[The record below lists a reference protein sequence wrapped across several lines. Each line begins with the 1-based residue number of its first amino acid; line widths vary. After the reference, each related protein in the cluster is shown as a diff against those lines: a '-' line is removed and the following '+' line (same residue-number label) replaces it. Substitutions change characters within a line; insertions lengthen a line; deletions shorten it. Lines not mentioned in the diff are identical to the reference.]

1 MERLDDILT
10 SALRREPFSFDRLMA
25 TAAPPSFEPG
35 PLGVAAMAPIWDD
48 YAPARPGGVGRLVRR
63 YGAQVAAAREQFAEA
78 EAEHQRQEAER
89 QRALAMA
96 KAKYDRAVTEHRA
109 KQVKRNALVT
119 QRRKEFEAG
128 DPAAVEWYVGRL
140 LAASPYPEEFPRG
153 HQVAYAGRRVTVDFE
168 LPSEEAELAAR
179 IALRTVHEIF
189 GATPAAL
196 VDAVA
201 FHGRINA
208 AHPATGRPDRAN
220 LLSVAAGRDAF
231 AELNL
236 ATVDP
241 VACVIHLSG
250 SPDPGTPSQRPPAHP
265 AAAAARS
272 GERAPR

>member
-10 SALRREPFSFDRLMA
+10 SALRREPFSFDLLLV
-25 TAAPPSFEPG
+25 TSAPPPFEPG
-35 PLGVAAMAPIWDD
+35 PLGVAAIASAWDD
-48 YAPARPGGVGRLVRR
+48 YAPARPGGIGRVVRR
-63 YGAQVAAAREQFAEA
+63 YGAQVAAARERFAAA
-78 EAEHQRQEAER
+78 EAEHQRQEADR

-109 KQVKRNALVT
+109 KLVKRNALVA
-119 QRRKEFEAG
+119 QRRKEFEAA

-153 HQVAYAGRRVTVDFE
+153 HQVAYAGRRVTVEFE
-168 LPSEEAELAAR
+168 LPSGETELAAR
-179 IALRTVHEIF
+179 IALRTMHEIF

-196 VDAVA
+196 VDTVL
-201 FHGRINA
+201 FHGRVNA
-208 AHPATGRPDRAN
+208 AHPATGRPAREH
-220 LLSVAAGRDAF
+220 LLSVAAGRDTF

-241 VACVIHLSG
+241 VACVSHLSG
-250 SPDPGTPSQRPPAHP
+250 SPDPGTQSQRPPAHP

>member
-1 MERLDDILT
+1 MERPDDILA
-10 SALRREPFSFDRLMA
+10 SALRREPFSFDRLMV
-25 TAAPPSFEPG
+25 TAAPPPFEPG
-35 PLGVAAMAPIWDD
+35 PLGVAAMPPIWDD
-48 YAPARPGGVGRLVRR
+48 YAPARPGGIGRLVRR
-63 YGAQVAAAREQFAEA
+63 YGAAVAAARERFAEA

-109 KQVKRNALVT
+109 KLVKRNALVA

-128 DPAAVEWYVGRL
+128 DPAGVEWYVGRL

-153 HQVAYAGRRVTVDFE
+153 HQVTYAARRVTVDFE

-196 VDAVA
+196 VDTVV
-201 FHGRINA
+201 FHGRIDA
-208 AHPATGRPDRAN
+208 AHPATGRPDRAH

-241 VACVIHLSG
+241 VACVSHLSG
-250 SPDPGTPSQRPPAHP
+250 SPDPGTPSQRPPARP

>member
-10 SALRREPFSFDRLMA
+10 SALRREPFSFERLMV
-25 TAAPPSFEPG
+25 TAAVPPFEPG
-35 PLGVAAMAPIWDD
+35 ALGVAAVAPSWED
-48 YAPARPGGVGRLVRR
+48 YAPARPGGIGRVVRR
-63 YGAQVAAAREQFAEA
+63 YGAQLAAARERFAAA
-78 EAEHQRQEAER
+78 EAEHRRQEAER

-109 KQVKRNALVT
+109 KLVKRNALVA

-153 HQVAYAGRRVTVDFE
+153 HQVGYTDRRVTVEFE
-168 LPSEEAELAAR
+168 LPSAEAELAAR

-189 GATPAAL
+189 GATPAEL
-196 VDAVA
+196 VDTVV
-201 FHGRINA
+201 FHGRVNA
-208 AHPATGRPDRAN
+208 AHPATGQPDRTY
-220 LLSVAAGRDAF
+220 LLSFMAGRKAF

-241 VACVIHLSG
+241 VACVMHLSEG
-250 SPDPGTPSQRPPAHP
+250 RQPQRPPAHP

-272 GERAPR
+272 GERGPR

>member
-10 SALRREPFSFDRLMA
+10 SALRREPYSFDRLMV
-25 TAAPPSFEPG
+25 TAAPPPFEPG
-35 PLGVAAMAPIWDD
+35 ALGVAAVAPIWDD
-48 YAPARPGGVGRLVRR
+48 YAPVRPGGLGRVVRR
-63 YGAQVAAAREQFAEA
+63 YGSQLAAARKRFAEA

-89 QRALAMA
+89 QRTLAMA

-109 KQVKRNALVT
+109 KLVKRNALVA

-128 DPAAVEWYVGRL
+128 NPAAVEWYVGRL

-153 HQVAYAGRRVTVDFE
+153 HQVAYANRRVTVEFE
-168 LPSEEAELAAR
+168 LPSAEAELAAR

-189 GATPAAL
+189 GATPAVL
-196 VDAVA
+196 VDAVV
-201 FHGRINA
+201 FHGRVNA
-208 AHPATGRPDRAN
+208 AHPATGRPARAHT
-220 LLSVAAGRDAF
+220 LSVEAERDAF

-241 VACVIHLSG
+241 VACVSHLSG
-250 SPDPGTPSQRPPAHP
+250 SPDPGTHGQRPPAHP

-272 GERAPR
+272 GERGPR